1 MCIRDRNKAL
11 YFVDF
16 GTIGKIDL
24 ETNQV
29 YKLYTSKLLISNFSK
44 VPKSDGFDNY
54 LLDVLEKER
63 VKDKDLLDNH
73 TVNILFLNNFSD
85 FNRMDQEIFS
95 LLIDKMIRTRKALDI
110 EKLNNIPIVEYLNE

>member
-1 MCIRDRNKAL
+1 M
-11 YFVDF
+11 
-16 GTIGKIDL
+16 
-24 ETNQV
+24 
-29 YKLYTSKLLISNFSK
+29 
-44 VPKSDGFDNY
+44 PKSDGFDNY

>member
-1 MCIRDRNKAL
+1 M
-11 YFVDF
+11 
-16 GTIGKIDL
+16 
-24 ETNQV
+24 
-29 YKLYTSKLLISNFSK
+29 YTSKLLISNFSK
-44 VPKSDGFDNY
+44 VHKSDEFENY

-95 LLIDKMIRTRKALDI
+95 VLIDKMIRTRKALDI
-110 EKLNNIPIVEYLNE
+110 EKLNNVPIVDYLNE